1 MRGPSKNREVRFS
14 LRGEIMEITITGRR
28 MPITDPIRA
37 YAEEKIG
44 NSMKVMDINPLTAEV
59 VLTPPPLSARLPCAH
74 AATSSA

>member
-1 MRGPSKNREVRFS
+1 
-14 LRGEIMEITITGRR
+14 MEITITGRR

-59 VLTPPPLSARLPCAH
+59 VLQVEKNPANPTPLSARLPCAH

>member
-14 LRGEIMEITITGRR
+14 LRGEIMEITITGRK

-59 VLTPPPLSARLPCAH
+59 VL
-74 AATSSA
+74 

>member
-1 MRGPSKNREVRFS
+1 
-14 LRGEIMEITITGRR
+14 MEITITGRK

-59 VLTPPPLSARLPCAH
+59 VLRSKRILLTPPPLSARLPCAH